1 MSSLCTHACPAT
13 QTTAQST
20 PLNNVA
26 GASYTPRLLDREPRQ
41 GRSNPAQR
49 PLRTAV
55 HLPGKCCAT
64 ARRGAC
70 APGKGPQTKR
80 RCCCRNAVKGL
91 SCSRDKSSLSCAPAP
106 TRTSIITAA
115 VCKPTMFSKGF
126 EATPA
131 PLNYSSLQTQVLVK
145 HLAAHLESS
154 QACQDRHSNNPLGQ
168 EISPGG

>member
-1 MSSLCTHACPAT
+1 MYTCLSCHATDSAVYTT
-13 QTTAQST
+13 QQCCRR
-20 PLNNVA
+20 L
-26 GASYTPRLLDREPRQ
+26 YTPRLLDREPRQ

-49 PLRTAV
+49 PPRTAV

-115 VCKPTMFSKGF
+115 VCTPTMSSKGF

-131 PLNYSSLQTQVLVK
+131 PLITLVCKPKSWSSTSRS
-145 HLAAHLESS
+145 HT
-154 QACQDRHSNNPLGQ
+154 
-168 EISPGG
+168 

>member
-1 MSSLCTHACPAT
+1 MYTCLSCPQPT
-13 QTTAQST
+13 VQSA
-20 PLNNVA
+20 LGNVT
-26 GASYTPRLLDREPRQ
+26 GASYILRDYREPRQ

-55 HLPGKCCAT
+55 HLPGNCCAT
-64 ARRGAC
+64 ARRGTC

-115 VCKPTMFSKGF
+115 ACTPTMSSQGF

-131 PLNYSSLQTQVLVK
+131 PLITLICK
-145 HLAAHLESS
+145 HKSWPSASCSHTYNQS
-154 QACQDRHSNNPLGQ
+154 QARQDRHSNNPYGQ
-168 EISPGG
+168 EISPGN